1 MMSATREIL
10 PSARRLIGSLRDIGY
25 DLSSALADLVDNSLT
40 AGATRVEVDMRFAGV
55 DSWIR
60 VADNGAGMTRS
71 ELDEAL
77 RFGTRREYRSDDL
90 GRYGL
95 GLKLATLSQCRLLT
109 VASRGTPNG
118 RLSVAQW
125 DLQHVEITDRW
136 EILRPSAASMDSLVT
151 EPLANS
157 TGTVVFM
164 DELDRVLRYAS
175 PDGTRAEQAFV
186 RASQEI
192 EAHLGMVFHRFL
204 AGEAVRPRPFSIH
217 LNGRRI
223 EAWDP
228 FSRDEPA
235 TLAIPPR
242 TLHLETDDGR
252 VGVEVRPYILPVEA
266 AFSSPTNHQLAGG
279 PRRWN
284 RQQGLY
290 IYRNDRLIQSGGWS
304 RLRTPD
310 EHTKLARVSID
321 FPAVLDGYF
330 ALNVAKSQA
339 RIPSALRDDLNQIV
353 SGVAQLAQRAY
364 RSSSAAG
371 AHGAAPESKSA
382 KTHDAR
388 ASTLLALVDLVIEGG
403 TQALSDE
410 LGEDALTLRRAVRVL
425 RSMRGQFAADLDAL
439 ISGKTSQRGSDAV
452 AGD

>member
-1 MMSATREIL
+1 MTTTREIL

-25 DLSSALADLVDNSLT
+25 DLSSAIADLVDNSL
-40 AGATRVEVDMRFAGV
+40 AADATRVDIDMRFAGAE
-55 DSWIR
+55 SWIR
-60 VADNGAGMTRS
+60 VADNGSGMSRS
-71 ELDEAL
+71 QLDEAL
-77 RFGTRREYRSDDL
+77 RFGTRREYTSEDL

-109 VASRGTPNG
+109 VASRTTPTG
-118 RLSVAQW
+118 RLGVAQW

-136 EILRPSAASMDSLVT
+136 EILRPPATSMDPLVT
-151 EPLANS
+151 EPLTND

-164 DELDRVLRYAS
+164 DELDRVLRYSS
-175 PDGTRAEQAFV
+175 PDGTRAEQSFL
-186 RASQEI
+186 RATEEV

-204 AGEAVRPRPFSIH
+204 SGEAARSSAFSIH
-217 LNGRRI
+217 LNGRRL

-228 FSRDEPA
+228 FCRDEPA
-235 TLAIPPR
+235 TLAITPR
-242 TLHLETDDGR
+242 SLYVETDRER
-252 VGVEVRPYILPVEA
+252 VAVEVRPYILPVEA
-266 AFSSPTNHQLAGG
+266 AFSSPEQHYRAGG

-321 FPAVLDGYF
+321 FPPALDGYF

-339 RIPSALRDDLNQIV
+339 RIPSVVRDDLNQIV

-364 RSSSAAG
+364 RSNQAAA
-371 AHGAAPESKSA
+371 AHGTGLEPRPQDA
-382 KTHDAR
+382 HDSR
-388 ASTLLALVDLVIEGG
+388 STTLLALVDLVIEAGAR
-403 TQALSDE
+403 TLADE
-410 LGEDALTLRRAVRVL
+410 LGEDALSLRRAVKAL
-425 RSMRGQFAADLDAL
+425 RNMRGQFAADLEAL
-439 ISGKTSQRGSDAV
+439 VSGKTRRGAADAV
-452 AGD
+452 AGE